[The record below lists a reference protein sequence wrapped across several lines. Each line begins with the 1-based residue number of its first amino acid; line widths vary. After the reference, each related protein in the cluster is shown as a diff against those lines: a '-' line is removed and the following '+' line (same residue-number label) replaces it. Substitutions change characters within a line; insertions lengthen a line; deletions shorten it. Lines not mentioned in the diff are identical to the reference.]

1 MHLVPYGTRR
11 RRRVR
16 LWPLRSWSRLPGA
29 GYVSLMELQSVRGK
43 LKLSIEHD
51 LHFEA
56 DKYLS
61 ECTDDARRRSHFVTR
76 P

>member
-1 MHLVPYGTRR
+1 
-11 RRRVR
+11 
-16 LWPLRSWSRLPGA
+16 
-29 GYVSLMELQSVRGK
+29 MELQSVRGK

>member
-1 MHLVPYGTRR
+1 MELDAAGEFAFGLCDLGLGCPE
-11 RRRVR
+11 
-16 LWPLRSWSRLPGA
+16 P

-56 DKYLS
+56 DKYLP